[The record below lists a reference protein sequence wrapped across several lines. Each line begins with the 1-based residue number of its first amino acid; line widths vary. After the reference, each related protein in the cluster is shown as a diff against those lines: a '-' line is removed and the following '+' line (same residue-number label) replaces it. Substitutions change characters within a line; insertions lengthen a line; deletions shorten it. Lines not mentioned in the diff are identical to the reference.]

1 MGIFRTPSGRF
12 VARVVHRECRGIRVT
27 LGNFA
32 NENAARNAALE
43 YNRTGILPPSDCPRF
58 RDVECDERGRWWYT
72 FEGEYYGPFANEFA
86 AAKRRRRDK
95 DNATQRMRRAEERKN
110 RTDRAYQGAKVKK
123 PQADTKRHA
132 MDTRSRTPQ
141 TQDRRRPDTPTP
153 EPASDSEQEDE
164 PAQTPKPAL
173 QTRWVPSYDTN
184 SPILIRSALSLANT
198 WGDCG
203 HV

>member
-1 MGIFRTPSGRF
+1 MGIFRTPSGRY

-32 NENAARNAALE
+32 NEDAARNAALE

-72 FEGEYYGPFANEFA
+72 FEGEHYGPFANEFA

-95 DNATQRMRRAEERKN
+95 DNATQRVRRAQERKV
-110 RTDRAYQGAKVKK
+110 RYDLVYRGSKVKK
-123 PQADTKRHA
+123 SQEETTRHA
-132 MDTRSRTPQ
+132 MATRSRTPQ
-141 TQDRRRPDTPTP
+141 TQDWRRPDTPTP
-153 EPASDSEQEDE
+153 EPDSDPEQEDE
-164 PAQTPKPAL
+164 PAQTPKPML
-173 QTRWVPSYDTN
+173 QTQLVPSYDTD

-198 WGDCG
+198 WGDNG